1 VGDIDTKKKEKKK
14 KDKKKREKEL
24 CLSIHPLLN
33 HPLPHL
39 KFVHPSQPKKNGR
52 PRNGSTQR
60 PRKIDEP
67 NPFWSRFPS

>member
-1 VGDIDTKKKEKKK
+1 MWEILILRRRKRRKKTKKEK
-14 KDKKKREKEL
+14 EKEL

-52 PRNGSTQR
+52 PRKWIT
-60 PRKIDEP
+60 PKA
-67 NPFWSRFPS
+67 

>member
-1 VGDIDTKKKEKKK
+1 VTNPQKKKKEKKK
-14 KDKKKREKEL
+14 REL

-39 KFVHPSQPKKNGR
+39 IFVPPSQPKKNGR

-60 PRKIDEP
+60 PFRKIDEP
-67 NPFWSRFPS
+67 KPLFV

>member
-1 VGDIDTKKKEKKK
+1 MGDIDTKKKEKKK
-14 KDKKKREKEL
+14 KDKKEKQKEL

-52 PRNGSTQR
+52 PRKCLENESPQR

-67 NPFWSRFPS
+67 KPLLV

>member
-1 VGDIDTKKKEKKK
+1 VGDIDTKKEKKK
-14 KDKKKREKEL
+14 KDKKEL

-52 PRNGSTQR
+52 PRKWIT
-60 PRKIDEP
+60 PKA
-67 NPFWSRFPS
+67 